1 MAELS
6 DDIRALVQRGIA
18 PVTFEEISG
27 RRRRPWPP
35 RRRTVARVASVAVLV
50 AVAVPLVLAVSH
62 ARSTTTAGHGQARHR
77 VIAALDAT
85 IASGSFDMTFDQ
97 QPVTAPTTP
106 NATTTLPCSSVPA
119 SSPSATQEPGWVCSY
134 TDQQPGLAIAGQGTI
149 DTDPFAMVATSA
161 VPGLGT
167 ITARDNGTDV
177 WELGGGNYGLSPGSH
192 DSGPGALLSGFGNLV
207 EGTLGPRQGA
217 LDMMGLASPTGY
229 LELDQSS
236 ITSADQIG
244 TGTVDGVPV
253 TVYQVTL
260 DIAQDASVPGT
271 NAVQNT
277 AIADAIGVLKA
288 QGYTETTV
296 QVSIDA
302 GGYVRRTVST
312 AAFSDGATQTS
323 ETTFSDFGCAGT
335 VLMPGQQGTT
345 SPPAGCVSPDP
356 ADTTQATTSS
366 FRGRVQI
373 SGESA

>member
-1 MAELS
+1 
-6 DDIRALVQRGIA
+6 
-18 PVTFEEISG
+18 
-27 RRRRPWPP
+27 
-35 RRRTVARVASVAVLV
+35 
-50 AVAVPLVLAVSH
+50 
-62 ARSTTTAGHGQARHR
+62 
-77 VIAALDAT
+77 
-85 IASGSFDMTFDQ
+85 MTFDQ